1 MRSNY
6 KKLGCYIQQ
15 VDIRNKD
22 NKVNYL
28 RGISSIYKELMPS
41 KANIVGTDMSKYKIV
56 QKGQFAFNP
65 NTARMGDKIPIALN
79 LGEPCIVSQIYPVF
93 EIIDETKLLPE
104 YLIMWFKREE
114 FDRYARYKSHGSARE
129 IFDWEEMCDVELPIP
144 SIEKQREIVAEYY
157 TITNRIKLNEQLN
170 QKLEET
176 TQAIYK
182 EWFVDFNFSHNF
194 SHSESSS
201 LSMSKCDSESD
212 IRPYKSGGG
221 EMVYCKELEKEI
233 PKGWGVIDLQK
244 ICTIK
249 GGKRLPKN
257 ETLSKIK
264 NEHPYI
270 KIADMTD
277 TKFISLSN
285 DFEFVDDEVQKKISK
300 YIVEKDDIIISIV
313 GATIGIVNIIDE
325 SLDQA
330 NLTEN
335 CVKLTNL
342 KNTTKDYLYH
352 YFYSSF
358 IRNEI
363 EKRIVGG
370 AQGKLPIYNIE
381 SMPILCPERNVV
393 NLFSRLSLKINNLM
407 KDKTLEIIL
416 LEQLLEIAFL
426 RMATVEG

>member
-6 KKLGCYIQQ
+6 KKLGSYIQQ

-157 TITNRIKLNEQLN
+157 AITNRIKLNEQLN

-176 TQAIYK
+176 AQAIYK
-182 EWFVDFNFSHNF
+182 EWFVDFEFPHNF

-201 LSMSKCDSESD
+201 LSLSKCDSESD

-221 EMVYCKELEKEI
+221 EMVWCEELEKEI
-233 PKGWGVIDLQK
+233 PKGWGVVTLESFTAQMKSGGTPNRAVSEYWNSRDIPWVKTGELQNKVLIEVEEYISEAGCKNSSAK
-244 ICTIK
+244 ILPINTILIAMYGQGNTK
-249 GGKRLPKN
+249 GQVAYTRMVTTTNQACCAMICEN
-257 ETLSKIK
+257 EQQSSYLF
-264 NEHPYI
+264 NYL
-270 KIADMTD
+270 
-277 TKFISLSN
+277 KFNRS
-285 DFEFVDDEVQKKISK
+285 E
-300 YIVEKDDIIISIV
+300 
-313 GATIGIVNIIDE
+313 IVN
-325 SLDQA
+325 LA
-330 NLTEN
+330 N
-335 CVKLTNL
+335 
-342 KNTTKDYLYH
+342 
-352 YFYSSF
+352 
-358 IRNEI
+358 
-363 EKRIVGG
+363 GG
-370 AQGKLPIYNIE
+370 AQPNLSKELIATLKILKPSSDILQSTPFIRFINHTEILTREISKLLNLRDI
-381 SMPILCPERNVV
+381 
-393 NLFSRLSLKINNLM
+393 LFSK
-407 KDKTLEIIL
+407 
-416 LEQLLEIAFL
+416 
-426 RMATVEG
+426 MATVEG